1 MPRPDHNS
9 SSLIIVLAPSEAGVE
24 KTPIYVRLHIRHASR
39 LSGESSTTDV
49 IIIDREIMFLLFV
62 AGRLY

>member
-24 KTPIYVRLHIRHASR
+24 KN
-39 LSGESSTTDV
+39 TDLRPFAYPACFALERRV
-49 IIIDREIMFLLFV
+49 ID
-62 AGRLY
+62 Y